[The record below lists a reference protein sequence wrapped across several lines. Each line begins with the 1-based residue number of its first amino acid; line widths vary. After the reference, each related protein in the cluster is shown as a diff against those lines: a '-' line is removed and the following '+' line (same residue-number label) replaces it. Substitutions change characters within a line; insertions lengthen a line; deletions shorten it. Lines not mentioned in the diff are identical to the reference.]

1 MIELL
6 VPPAR
11 LSGLLPQFIGAADN
25 FDSKRPSHCR
35 CFRIPEHNSTQKSAF
50 RIRQVHLHQCQL
62 GSTVPDNKF
71 VQSRPPHK
79 LFRIELLISSSAAPE
94 FALPPGEAPS
104 SSPAGGASPFEAN
117 GPLRLPTA
125 VVLPSLRARQGV
137 RRAALRGDAQL
148 MGTPSSRQRRY
159 GRNFLPAT
167 TGSARDAGD
176 RAGSQHSCGAEIPCK
191 ADSDHPLGSCYLQYR
206 RRFT

>member
-35 CFRIPEHNSTQKSAF
+35 GFRIPEHSSTQKSAF
-50 RIRQVHLHQCQL
+50 RIRQLHLHQCQL

-104 SSPAGGASPFEAN
+104 SGPRRRGFSVRSERSP
-117 GPLRLPTA
+117 
-125 VVLPSLRARQGV
+125 
-137 RRAALRGDAQL
+137 
-148 MGTPSSRQRRY
+148 
-159 GRNFLPAT
+159 PA
-167 TGSARDAGD
+167 
-176 RAGSQHSCGAEIPCK
+176 PN
-191 ADSDHPLGSCYLQYR
+191 GSCPAFLEGSTGRATYCFARGRSADGHPFIASTAIREKFPACYYWLRPPCR
-206 RRFT
+206 RPRG